1 VKNWKACERKI
12 AELLGGTRVPVS
24 GRARGEAPDIEH
36 PVFSVEVK
44 SRAKLPAWIEDAM
57 RQAESCAREGKIPV
71 VVLHEAGCR
80 YADAVV
86 MCRLS
91 KFVEL
96 LETKR
101 GKHKEVTQQAS
112 AQ

>member
-1 VKNWKACERKI
+1 VKNWKACERRI
-12 AELLGGTRVPVS
+12 AGTRVPVS
-24 GRARGEAPDIEH
+24 GRARGDTPEIEH

-44 SRAKLPAWIEDAM
+44 ARAKLPAWTENAM
-57 RQAESCAREGKIPV
+57 PQAESSARNGKIPV
-71 VVLHEAGCR
+71 VVLHEGDRR
-80 YADAVV
+80 YADALV

-91 KFVEL
+91 RFVEL

-101 GKHKEVTQQAS
+101 GKHTQVTQQPS